1 MEEFFALFGVGATV
15 ASILFVL
22 CITVAS
28 LVFTFGIIFFVY
40 RMVAKR
46 NQQVMTLRATGLDG
60 TAEILSLQ
68 DTGMLVNNNPRVQ
81 LKMMVTPQG
90 GEAYE
95 VDSSMVVSMLQI
107 PQVQPGNVVAVKID
121 PNDPNKVVF
130 A

>member
-1 MEEFFALFGVGATV
+1 MEEFWTLFGAGTAVTVLVG
-15 ASILFVL
+15 L
-22 CITVAS
+22 CITVLS
-28 LVFTFGIIFFVY
+28 LVFTFGIIFFVF
-40 RMVAKR
+40 RMVRNR
-46 NQQVMTLRATGLDG
+46 NQNIMNLRATGLDG
-60 TAEILSLQ
+60 TAEILALQ

-81 LKMMVTPQG
+81 LKMMVTPQD

-95 VDSSMVVSMLQI
+95 VDTAMIVSMLQI